1 MNHRRIYSF
10 AVIVFA
16 SFILLATAIASTS
29 KPQMLISVDSP
40 YGMRKTIQNI
50 KQSLLNNNFSF
61 LREQTLKDGL
71 GDTEDP
77 HFRILYFCNF
87 AVAHKAIQYDKRI
100 GFMLPCRLT
109 LIEKEGKVTIY
120 YLNPQ
125 LVKGLGNHKLNSLC
139 DQISAALNGVIEEAT
154 L

>member
-16 SFILLATAIASTS
+16 GFILLATGIASTS
-29 KPQMLISVDSP
+29 KPPMLISVDSP
-40 YGMRKTIQNI
+40 HGMRKTIQNI
-50 KQSLLNNNFSF
+50 KQALVNNNFRF

-71 GDTEDP
+71 GGAEDP
-77 HFRILYFCNF
+77 HFRVLYFCNF
-87 AVAHKAIQYDKRI
+87 AVAHKAIQFDKRI

-109 LIEKEGKVTIY
+109 LIEKAGKVSIY

-125 LVKGLGNHKLNSLC
+125 LVKGHGNNKLNGLC
-139 DQISAALNGVIEEAT
+139 DQISTAMKSVIEEAT